1 VIKSKIERRALFSCC
16 DAKPIKDSELGSGL
30 FPRPVGVV
38 AWNSRQQLI
47 IVWQYQH
54 RDDTYQFS
62 VSGQRVLPVPDE
74 EARTISTALIT
85 AYRTTLLPHTHTHIL
100 PTAITLIM
108 ALDSFFHNKIESM
121 KLEII
126 QGQAVLRRLEAQRND
141 YNSRGND
148 GSYPSRSSPS

>member
-1 VIKSKIERRALFSCC
+1 MIRINLQSLVNAFCLCLTK
-16 DAKPIKDSELGSGL
+16 
-30 FPRPVGVV
+30 
-38 AWNSRQQLI
+38 RQEQYRQLLS
-47 IVWQYQH
+47 QH
-54 RDDTYQFS
+54 TD
-62 VSGQRVLPVPDE
+62 
-74 EARTISTALIT
+74 
-85 AYRTTLLPHTHTHIL
+85 YRTTLLPHTHTHIL

-148 GSYPSRSSPS
+148 GSYPSPSSPS